1 MGESSS
7 TDSSNPNEMR
17 SRDYAKAAKAKKAEE
32 RKVAFDQRGSK
43 SSYYNTPVEYKQK
56 SGSGGY
62 AEVDRNT
69 RLARDLE
76 DKAKTSQINLPVPTI
91 GSVAMNTVSSIN
103 YNNQAKQLRGGGNPV
118 FDDKGDYQ
126 GVVGKGTFGGK
137 VYSGNADY
145 SPIGRSQ
152 GASFNSATGTYT
164 SSQMQSTGGDDN
176 SQSSNNTPSNT
187 QTTAIDKTDST
198 TSLSTASRRALISG
212 GGGGATRRNL
222 I

>member
-1 MGESSS
+1 MGGPSSDENQANEFVS
-7 TDSSNPNEMR
+7 GANKTRANAARNKKQRDDAFKTYEQYPGDMLQTDKRVLDNIKI
-17 SRDYAKAAKAKKAEE
+17 A
-32 RKVAFDQRGSK
+32 
-43 SSYYNTPVEYKQK
+43 T
-56 SGSGGY
+56 
-62 AEVDRNT
+62 
-69 RLARDLE
+69 DLE
-76 DKAKTSQINLPVPTI
+76 NKARTSQINLPVPTI

-103 YNNQAKQLRGGGNPV
+103 YNNQAKQLRSGGNAV

-164 SSQMQSTGGDDN
+164 SSKMQSSGGDDN
-176 SQSSNNTPSNT
+176 SQASNNTPSNT

>member
-1 MGESSS
+1 MGESPSGS
-7 TDSSNPNEMR
+7 DSSMSNQQLN
-17 SRDYAKAAKAKKAEE
+17 KAKKNREAKEQE
-32 RKVAFDQRGSK
+32 QSRNKAFDTYEQYPGDMLQTDKRVLDNIK
-43 SSYYNTPVEYKQK
+43 IAT
-56 SGSGGY
+56 
-62 AEVDRNT
+62 
-69 RLARDLE
+69 DLE
-76 DKAKTSQINLPVPTI
+76 NKARTSQINLPVPTL
-91 GSVAMNTVSSIN
+91 GSIAMNTVSSIN

-152 GASFNSATGTYT
+152 GSSFNSATGTYT
-164 SSQMQSTGGDDN
+164 SSKMQSTGGDDN
-176 SQSSNNTPSNT
+176 SQASNNTPSNT

>member
-17 SRDYAKAAKAKKAEE
+17 SSERRANERKKAFE
-32 RKVAFDQRGSK
+32 QRGSK
-43 SSYYNTPVEYKQK
+43 STYYNTPVEYKQK
-56 SGSGGY
+56 SGKKGGY
-62 AEVDRNT
+62 SEVDRNT

-76 DKAKTSQINLPVPTI
+76 DKAKTSQINLPVPTL
-91 GSVAMNTVSSIN
+91 GSIAMNTVSSIN

-164 SSQMQSTGGDDN
+164 SSKMQSTGGDDN

>member
-1 MGESSS
+1 MGGPSSDENQANEFVS
-7 TDSSNPNEMR
+7 GANKTRANAARNKKQRDDAFKTYEQYPGDMLQTDKRVLDNIKI
-17 SRDYAKAAKAKKAEE
+17 A
-32 RKVAFDQRGSK
+32 
-43 SSYYNTPVEYKQK
+43 T
-56 SGSGGY
+56 
-62 AEVDRNT
+62 
-69 RLARDLE
+69 DLE
-76 DKAKTSQINLPVPTI
+76 NKARTSQINLPVPTI
-91 GSVAMNTVSSIN
+91 GSIAMNTVSSIN
-103 YNNQAKQLRGGGNPV
+103 YNNQAKQLRSGGNAV

-164 SSQMQSTGGDDN
+164 SSKMQSSGGDAN
-176 SQSSNNTPSNT
+176 SQASNNTPSNT

-212 GGGGATRRNL
+212 GGGGASRRNL

>member
-1 MGESSS
+1 MGESPSGS
-7 TDSSNPNEMR
+7 DSSMSNQQLN
-17 SRDYAKAAKAKKAEE
+17 KAKKNREAKEQE
-32 RKVAFDQRGSK
+32 QSRNKAFD
-43 SSYYNTPVEYKQK
+43 TYKQYPGDMLQTDK
-56 SGSGGY
+56 RVLDNIKI
-62 AEVDRNT
+62 AT
-69 RLARDLE
+69 DLE
-76 DKAKTSQINLPVPTI
+76 NKARTSQINLPVPTL
-91 GSVAMNTVSSIN
+91 GSIAMNTVSSIN

-152 GASFNSATGTYT
+152 GSSFNSATGTYT
-164 SSQMQSTGGDDN
+164 SSKMQSTGGDDN

>member
-7 TDSSNPNEMR
+7 SGDGNSMTNSQLN
-17 SRDYAKAAKAKKAEE
+17 KAKKNREAKEQE
-32 RKVAFDQRGSK
+32 QSRNKAFD
-43 SSYYNTPVEYKQK
+43 TYKQYPGDMLQTDK
-56 SGSGGY
+56 RVLDNIKIAS
-62 AEVDRNT
+62 
-69 RLARDLE
+69 DLE
-76 DKAKTSQINLPVPTI
+76 NKARSSQVNIPIPTV
-91 GSVAMNTVSSIN
+91 GSVAMNTISSIN
-103 YNNQAKQLRGGGNPV
+103 YNNQAKQLRGGGNAV
-118 FDDKGDYQ
+118 FDEKGEYQ

-164 SSQMQSTGGDDN
+164 SSQMQNSGGDDN

-212 GGGGATRRNL
+212 GGGGASRRNL